1 MDDTIALDRAAT
13 STGTDPSTSA
23 NAPVEGDHAD
33 VARRLLRSSEM
44 LSFDPVQEVDWET
57 PLDTEFHGASPEWS
71 TLYGTTYWDEMTPEQ
86 RRELTRQESAS
97 VASTG
102 IWFEMILQQMV
113 IRDMYAKDASQAH
126 FQFALTEVAD
136 ECRHSVMFARTAEKF
151 GCPSYV
157 PRKSVVTLGRGFKAL
172 ASGEVAYAGI
182 LVAEEILDVMQRDWM
197 KDTRVQPIVRVTSK
211 IHVVEE
217 ARHMRFARE
226 ETLRRAQGMSK
237 AHRAASRAC
246 IAIASN
252 LIVSSMIN
260 PAVYAAAGLDTE
272 RALREAKNNR
282 FRAEK
287 IRESSQPLMRFLDD
301 ADLLGGPSR
310 HLYKRVNML

>member
-1 MDDTIALDRAAT
+1 MTRSTLELRNPRITDRQD
-13 STGTDPSTSA
+13 TGT
-23 NAPVEGDHAD
+23 
-33 VARRLLRSSEM
+33 RLLESSARM
-44 LSFDPVQEVDWET
+44 SYDPMVEVDWDAPVPDDLYGLT
-57 PLDTEFHGASPEWS
+57 PEWS
-71 TLYGTTYWDEMTPEQ
+71 TLYGTPLWNEMTFEQ
-86 RRELTRQESAS
+86 QITLTKHEVSS
-97 VASTG
+97 IMGTG

-157 PRKSVVTLGRGFKAL
+157 PRRAVVNLGRGFKAL

-226 ETLRRAQGMSK
+226 ETLRRAAGTSK
-237 AHRAASRAC
+237 ARRAASRGA
-246 IAIASN
+246 IAIAAN

-272 RALREAKNNR
+272 RALREAKNNS
-282 FRAEK
+282 FRAAK
-287 IRESSQPLMRFLDD
+287 VRESSQPLMRFLAD
-301 ADLLGGPSR
+301 ADLLGGPSKR
-310 HLYKRVNML
+310 LYKRVHML

>member
-1 MDDTIALDRAAT
+1 MARSTLAIRNPKITDRQDT
-13 STGTDPSTSA
+13 
-23 NAPVEGDHAD
+23 GD
-33 VARRLLRSSEM
+33 RLLQSSARM
-44 LSFDPVQEVDWET
+44 SYDPTVEVDWDAPVPDDLYGLT
-57 PLDTEFHGASPEWS
+57 PEWS
-71 TLYGTTYWDEMTPEQ
+71 SLYGTPMWDEMTFEQ
-86 RRELTRQESAS
+86 QITLTKHEVSS
-97 VASTG
+97 IMGTG

-287 IRESSQPLMRFLDD
+287 IRESSQPLMRFLDE

>member
-1 MDDTIALDRAAT
+1 M
-13 STGTDPSTSA
+13 SYDPT
-23 NAPVEGDHAD
+23 V
-33 VARRLLRSSEM
+33 
-44 LSFDPVQEVDWET
+44 EVDWDAPVPDDLYGLT
-57 PLDTEFHGASPEWS
+57 PEWS
-71 TLYGTTYWDEMTPEQ
+71 SLYGTPMWDEMTFEQ
-86 RRELTRQESAS
+86 QITLTKHEVSS
-97 VASTG
+97 IMGTG

-113 IRDMYAKDASQAH
+113 IRDVYAKDASQAH

>member
-1 MDDTIALDRAAT
+1 
-13 STGTDPSTSA
+13 
-23 NAPVEGDHAD
+23 
-33 VARRLLRSSEM
+33 
-44 LSFDPVQEVDWET
+44 
-57 PLDTEFHGASPEWS
+57 
-71 TLYGTTYWDEMTPEQ
+71 
-86 RRELTRQESAS
+86 
-97 VASTG
+97 
-102 IWFEMILQQMV
+102 
-113 IRDMYAKDASQAH
+113 
-126 FQFALTEVAD
+126 
-136 ECRHSVMFARTAEKF
+136 MFARTAEKF

-282 FRAEK
+282 FRADK

-310 HLYKRVNML
+310 HLFKRVNML

>member
-1 MDDTIALDRAAT
+1 MARSTLAIRNPKITDRQDT
-13 STGTDPSTSA
+13 
-23 NAPVEGDHAD
+23 GD
-33 VARRLLRSSEM
+33 RLLQSSARM
-44 LSFDPVQEVDWET
+44 SYDPTVEVDWDAPVPDDLYGLT
-57 PLDTEFHGASPEWS
+57 PEWS
-71 TLYGTTYWDEMTPEQ
+71 SLYGTPMWDEMTFEQ
-86 RRELTRQESAS
+86 QITLTKHEVSS
-97 VASTG
+97 IMGTG

-282 FRAEK
+282 FRADK

-310 HLYKRVNML
+310 HLFKRVNML

>member
-1 MDDTIALDRAAT
+1 MARSTLALGNPKITDRQDTGA
-13 STGTDPSTSA
+13 
-23 NAPVEGDHAD
+23 
-33 VARRLLRSSEM
+33 RLLHSSARM
-44 LSFDPVQEVDWET
+44 SYDPTVEVDWDAPIPDDLYGLT
-57 PLDTEFHGASPEWS
+57 PEWS
-71 TLYGTTYWDEMTPEQ
+71 SLYGTPMWDEMTFEQ
-86 RRELTRQESAS
+86 QITLTKHEVSS
-97 VASTG
+97 IMGTG

-211 IHVVEE
+211 IHVVEK

-226 ETLRRAQGMSK
+226 ETLRRAEGMSRG
-237 AHRAASRAC
+237 HRAASRAC

-272 RALREAKNNR
+272 RAVREAKNNR

-287 IRESSQPLMRFLDD
+287 IRESSQPLMRFLDE

-310 HLYKRVNML
+310 QLYKRVNML

>member
-1 MDDTIALDRAAT
+1 MARSTLAIRNPKITDRQDTGA
-13 STGTDPSTSA
+13 
-23 NAPVEGDHAD
+23 
-33 VARRLLRSSEM
+33 RLLQSSARM
-44 LSFDPVQEVDWET
+44 SYDPTVEVDWDAPVPDDLYGLT
-57 PLDTEFHGASPEWS
+57 PEWS
-71 TLYGTTYWDEMTPEQ
+71 TLYGTPMWDEMTFEQ
-86 RRELTRQESAS
+86 QITLTKHEVSS
-97 VASTG
+97 IMGTG

-113 IRDMYAKDASQAH
+113 IRDMYATDASQAH

-310 HLYKRVNML
+310 HLYKRVHML

>member
-1 MDDTIALDRAAT
+1 MARSTLALRNPKITDRQDTGA
-13 STGTDPSTSA
+13 
-23 NAPVEGDHAD
+23 
-33 VARRLLRSSEM
+33 RLLRSSARM
-44 LSFDPVQEVDWET
+44 SYDPTVEVDWDAPVPDDLYGLT
-57 PLDTEFHGASPEWS
+57 PEWS
-71 TLYGTTYWDEMTPEQ
+71 SLYGTPMWDEMTFEQ
-86 RRELTRQESAS
+86 QITLTKHEVSS
-97 VASTG
+97 IMGTG